1 VRNSLNFTI
10 RDYSLLL
17 VVFLTEFT
25 RGAFF
30 LTFLPMYAVNHLGIS
45 VVSAG
50 FVVSAHYLF
59 ETIFKGAAGL
69 FFDRYGRI
77 IIRLGMFTAL
87 LGLVG
92 LVYFT
97 EPLILVAA
105 AAVFGLGVSPVWVA
119 VMALVAPV
127 NMPGRASRV
136 GAVFAVW
143 LTGMGSG
150 PVIINFA
157 MAHSYNYTL
166 ILLVSLFMIAT
177 VLAWFAFPYARTNR
191 LAKIFGFWQELQ
203 RMTRLSSFTRILL
216 PGMFLQTMAASILLP
231 MLPIYA
237 NDTLGLSHNQYA
249 LLLICGGAGALL
261 FLVPMGRLVD
271 RLPLKVLL
279 TLGFGFSAS
288 FLFAITLVNNIT
300 TVFLL
305 ATLVGISYAMILPA
319 WNTLL
324 SKAISPELQATGWGI
339 FGTIEG
345 LGVAVGPGLGGL
357 VVDNIGIMASIYFS
371 SFILMAMALFYLCYP
386 VDKIIRRGG

>member
-1 VRNSLNFTI
+1 MRSNLNFTF

-30 LTFLPMYAVNHLGIS
+30 LTFLPMYAVKHLGIS

-69 FFDRYGRI
+69 FFDRHGRAI
-77 IIRLGMFTAL
+77 VRLGMLTAL

-92 LVYFT
+92 LVYLT
-97 EPLILVAA
+97 EPWKLMIAA
-105 AAVFGLGVSPVWVA
+105 AIFGLGVSPVWVA

-127 NMPGRASRV
+127 NLPGRAGRV

-157 MAHSYNYTL
+157 MAHSYQYTL
-166 ILLVSLFMIAT
+166 VLLVSLFIFAT
-177 VLAWFAFPYARTNR
+177 VLAYFTFPN
-191 LAKIFGFWQELQ
+191 AKPNHRAKGLGFWYELK
-203 RMTRLSSFTRILL
+203 RMAGLSSFTRILL
-216 PGMFLQTMAASILLP
+216 PGMFLQTLAASLLLP

-237 NDTLGLSHNQYA
+237 NNVLGLNHNQYA
-249 LLLICGGAGALL
+249 FLLICGGAGALF
-261 FLVPMGRLVD
+261 FLVPMGKLVD

-279 TLGFGFSAS
+279 TLGFGLSAT
-288 FLFAITLVNNIT
+288 FLFTITLVKNIT

-305 ATLVGISYAMILPA
+305 ATLVGISYAIILPA

-324 SKAISPELQATGWGI
+324 SKVISPELQATGWGI

-345 LGVAVGPGLGGL
+345 LGVAVGPGLGGIVTNAIGTMATIYLSACIL
-357 VVDNIGIMASIYFS
+357 V
-371 SFILMAMALFYLCYP
+371 AMAIFYLLYP
-386 VDKIIRRGG
+386 VDRMIR